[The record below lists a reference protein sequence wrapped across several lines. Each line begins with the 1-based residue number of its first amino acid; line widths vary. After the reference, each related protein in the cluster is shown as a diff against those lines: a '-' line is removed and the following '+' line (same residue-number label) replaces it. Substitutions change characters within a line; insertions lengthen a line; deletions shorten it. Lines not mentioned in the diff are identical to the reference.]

1 MLGAEW
7 GLLAR
12 QSANMNIHDPSP
24 GLKQSALADCIT
36 RAFATEHYIGP
47 WILLSRTTWPQR
59 AISLLSNARTAATVR
74 WFFGSCDTTRSA
86 HNFTIAGSAM
96 ISCSVALS
104 LLTTS
109 SGVPPG

>member
-24 GLKQSALADCIT
+24 GLKQSGLADCIT
-36 RAFATEHYIGP
+36 RSFATENYIGP

-59 AISLLSNARTAATVR
+59 AISLLSNARAAATVR
-74 WFFGSCDTTRSA
+74 WSFG
-86 HNFTIAGSAM
+86 
-96 ISCSVALS
+96 
-104 LLTTS
+104 
-109 SGVPPG
+109 